1 MIITSHQM
9 KRMSVGKEPC
19 QKQVL
24 QEELISK
31 YFGRCLF
38 SGADETRIL
47 GVATDKEVIEPTQGG
62 ETM

>member
-1 MIITSHQM
+1 M

-31 YFGRCLF
+31 YFGRCRF

>member
-1 MIITSHQM
+1 M
-9 KRMSVGKEPC
+9 
-19 QKQVL
+19 

-47 GVATDKEVIEPTQGG
+47 GVATDKEVKEPTQW
-62 ETM
+62 ERDNVRRAQWSSCATAEVID